1 MISSLTGMTIR
12 LGLSIRRRRLEEEW
26 SKPDRSNPA
35 WSAAYSQRLSSY
47 PFLRSIQELRLLN
60 TSLRASRP
68 TIAIEMVPRQ
78 NSCSRSAAKSR
89 VRQAQARLMNGFPS
103 SVHLDGSAAVAR
115 CAEYLNL
122 LHSGGLPHALACI
135 VRLRGQCV
143 FNEGKRSTGIEIA

>member
-1 MISSLTGMTIR
+1 MTIR

-26 SKPDRSNPA
+26 SKPDRSNPE

-103 SVHLDGSAAVAR
+103 SVHPEV
-115 CAEYLNL
+115 YLML
-122 LHSGGLPHALACI
+122 LPVLCVCVDNAFSTKAKG
-135 VRLRGQCV
+135 VQELR
-143 FNEGKRSTGIEIA
+143 